1 MAILRL
7 FGAINAGCFLPNF
20 TFQPSL
26 ILDLTNLSI
35 LVSVLYLFIFIS
47 FLSFQKPLLNFESI
61 TVYIFISVG
70 LFTLCRVITTTTSGR
85 ISCFT
90 WPVGISIA
98 SIIRCHNCFL
108 LKLRRRLSA
117 ERYLANMVIINLAL
131 GQTGTKLGTNR
142 SL

>member
-70 LFTLCRVITTTTSGR
+70 YYLPFAGLLPRPPPEG
-85 ISCFT
+85 F
-90 WPVGISIA
+90 PV
-98 SIIRCHNCFL
+98 L
-108 LKLRRRLSA
+108 
-117 ERYLANMVIINLAL
+117 L
-131 GQTGTKLGTNR
+131 GQLGLVLPVLFVAIIV
-142 SL
+142 SC